1 MKIKE
6 FGFFAVFTL
15 IFVCF
20 FKGPAGMNGMPGQ
33 PGSTG
38 EKGPRGPVG
47 PSGLPGPPGPQVKFL
62 SKEWNWKQIH
72 IIQLPW
78 TPFMRVQEHIY
89 KYSYLSTTM
98 LKNDIYHTVVCKI
111 KYSTHITPFFK

>member
-6 FGFFAVFTL
+6 FGFFAVFTF
-15 IFVCF
+15 IFCCF

-62 SKEWNWKQIH
+62 LKGWNWEQIYIVH
-72 IIQLPW
+72 CTTAMGTL
-78 TPFMRVQEHIY
+78 FMKVQENIY

-98 LKNDIYHTVVCKI
+98 PNNDVYHTVVCKNKI
-111 KYSTHITPFFK
+111 KALI